1 MYITRVEQSSGK
13 RYKIYS
19 DNEFLFAL
27 YSSEIKQY
35 HIKADMELSDDII
48 TEILEE
54 IVYKRAKE
62 RALYLLE
69 GRPYTCSMLKDKL
82 KSSDYPDF
90 IIEKVILFL
99 QKYQYIDDEAYIRMY
114 VESYAKSKSKRQIQ
128 LDLQKKGIS
137 KNIIVDYM
145 SKQDYSEEA
154 CFKKQFERYVRGKD
168 MKNQL
173 VRQKVFRFFYGKGF
187 SYDLIEKYMNAE
199 LDSIG

>member
-1 MYITRVEQSSGK
+1 MYITRVEQGKSK

-35 HIKADMELSDDII
+35 HIKVDMELSDDII
-48 TEILEE
+48 IEILEE

-69 GRPYTCSMLKDKL
+69 SRPYTCSMMKDKL
-82 KSSDYPDF
+82 RSSDYPVC

-99 QKYQYIDDEAYIRMY
+99 QKYQYIDDEAFIRMY
-114 VESYAKSKSKRQIQ
+114 VDSYAKSKSKRQIQ
-128 LDLQKKGIS
+128 FDLQKKGIS
-137 KNIIVDYM
+137 KDMIAEYM
-145 SKQDYSEEA
+145 SKQDYSEEV
-154 CFKKQFERYVRGKD
+154 CFKKQFERYIRGKD
-168 MKNQL
+168 MKNRT

-187 SYDLIEKYMNAE
+187 SYDLIEKYMNANLE
-199 LDSIG
+199 SIG